1 MNSVKVDFSKI
12 KGEIKALHGVCCAP
26 YSINAGPNQGAIA
39 KYFKEGHIPYCRL
52 HDCTG
57 GYGGTYFIDIP
68 NVFPDFDADE
78 NDPANYDFHYSD
90 EYIKAIQDSGCEAYY
105 RLGVTI
111 EWGSKKYSSVM
122 PSDFSKWARVC
133 EHIIM
138 HYNKGWADGFE
149 YDLKYWEIWNEP
161 ENPGNQ
167 WGPCQWSGT
176 KEEFYDL
183 YRVSSKY
190 LKEKFPEIKIGGYG
204 SCGFYAVT
212 REKIPEGHKTFVP
225 YFTDFLKMIK
235 EENLPLDFYSWHIY
249 TGDEL
254 ELLAHAKYVRETLDL
269 YGLNE
274 TESHLNEWN
283 IHAEGRGFPSK
294 HTMEGASFNAAVLA
308 MLQETPY
315 LDKAMY
321 YAFQYRTGYNGFT
334 NPITHE
340 AQYPWFSFVAFG
352 ELYSLKNHVDVAVE
366 GEYIYAT
373 AATNGKTSG
382 HLLSNFKNEDGV
394 IKTELSGIPENAT
407 VTLYRIRE
415 GEMLKEDFSVSASG
429 NLMLKINLP
438 LWQVAYLKIEE

>member
-12 KGEIKALHGVCCAP
+12 KGEIKPLHGVCCAP
-26 YSINAGPNQGAIA
+26 FVLNSGSKQPHIDR
-39 KYFKEGHIPYCRL
+39 YFKQAHIPYCRL
-52 HDCTG
+52 HDCMG
-57 GYGGTYFIDIP
+57 GYGGTYFVDIP
-68 NVFPDFDADE
+68 NIFRDFDADE
-78 NDPANYDFHYSD
+78 NDPASYDFYYTD

-111 EWGSKKYSSVM
+111 EWGSKKYASVK
-122 PSDFSKWARVC
+122 PADFNKWAAVC

-138 HYNKGWADGFE
+138 HYNKGWANGFN
-149 YDLKYWEIWNEP
+149 YDIKYWEIWNEP

-183 YRVSSKY
+183 YRVTSKY

-212 REKIPEGHKTFVP
+212 RENIPEGHKTFVP

-254 ELLAHAKYVRETLDL
+254 ELLAHAKYVRETLDSF
-269 YGLNE
+269 GLTE

-294 HTMEGASFNAAVLA
+294 HTMEGATFNAAVLS

-321 YAFQYRTGYNGFT
+321 YAFQARTVYNGFIH
-334 NPITHE
+334 PITNE
-340 AQYPWFSFVAFG
+340 VEYPWFSFVAFG
-352 ELYSLKNHVDVAVE
+352 ELYALKNHADVKVE
-366 GEYIYAT
+366 GEHIYAT
-373 AATNGKTSG
+373 AATDGNTSG
-382 HLLSNFKNEDGV
+382 VLLSNFKNEDGV
-394 IKTELSGIPENAT
+394 IETELSAIPENAT
-407 VTLYRIRE
+407 VTVFRLRE

-429 NLMLKINLP
+429 KLKLKINLP
-438 LWQVAYLKIEE
+438 LWQVAYIKIEA